1 MQYAINVRNETEI
14 VNQSISKIA
23 TKNSTFD

>member
-1 MQYAINVRNETEI
+1 MQYTINARNETEI

-23 TKNSTFD
+23 TKNSAFD

>member
-1 MQYAINVRNETEI
+1 MEYTINARNETEI

-23 TKNSTFD
+23 IKNSTFD